1 MDKLFAIIRREYVET
16 VRTKAF
22 VMSTLLVPVMM
33 TAVMFVPQLLARSS
47 SAVRLRIGVADTTG
61 RVFPLL
67 DKELSSDPNQD
78 TLAGGERRYQLLPA
92 SSEQLA
98 RLSGKAPPGA
108 ILVEMGADALLV
120 IDEAVIKGETRPS
133 YYATNVGDF
142 QPIRRVEEALNAVV
156 VTLRVE
162 GTDISAD
169 RARSLTRKVDMK
181 TEKVGRNGETSERGF
196 TQEYFTAIFF
206 TMGLY
211 ISTLMSG
218 MALSRGLLEEK
229 ANRVVEV
236 LVSSVTPFQ
245 LMTGKI
251 LGHAMVILSQ
261 FVLWTMMGG
270 VLYLRSVSGG
280 QARAIFSA
288 MSPSLLGFLGVY
300 FVLGYF
306 LYAAFFSAVGAMC
319 TTELEAQQTQ
329 TPLVLMQVFPL
340 IIAMGIVRQPDST
353 MAVVLS
359 MIPVFAPS
367 VMMMRLSL
375 QPPPIIQ
382 VAASLFLLVTAVGVA
397 FWAVSK
403 IFRVGILMT
412 GKRMTLVEVF
422 RWIRTT

>member
-22 VMSTLLVPVMM
+22 VMSTLLVPIMM
-33 TAVMFVPQLLARSS
+33 AAVMFVPQLLARSS
-47 SAVRLRIGVADTTG
+47 SAVSLRVGVADNTG
-61 RVFPLL
+61 RILPLL

-78 TLAGGERRYQLLPA
+78 FLPGGERRYQLLSANP
-92 SSEQLA
+92 EQLA
-98 RLSGKAPPGA
+98 RLAGGDLPGA
-108 ILVEMGADALLV
+108 ILVEMGVDALLL
-120 IDEAVIKGETRPS
+120 IDQPVIKGEAEPA

-162 GTDISAD
+162 GSDISVD
-169 RARSLTRKVDMK
+169 RARSLTRRVDMK
-181 TEKVGRNGETSERGF
+181 TVKVGKDGEASERGF

-251 LGHAMVILSQ
+251 LGHALVILSQ
-261 FVLWTMMGG
+261 FVLWTAMGG
-270 VLYLRSVSGG
+270 VFYLRSVSGG
-280 QARAIFSA
+280 QAKEIFSV
-288 MSPSLLGFLGVY
+288 MSPSLLAFLGVY

-306 LYAAFFSAVGAMC
+306 LYAAFFAAVGAMC
-319 TTELEAQQTQ
+319 TTEMEAQQTQ

-375 QPPPIIQ
+375 QPPPFIE
-382 VAASLFLLVTAVGVA
+382 VGASIFLLVTAVVVA

>member
-33 TAVMFVPQLLARSS
+33 AAVMFVPQLLARSS
-47 SAVRLRIGVADTTG
+47 SAVSLRVGMADNTG
-61 RVFPLL
+61 RILPLL
-67 DKELSSDPNQD
+67 DKELASDPNQD
-78 TLAGGERRYQLLPA
+78 FLTGGERRYHLISANP
-92 SSEQLA
+92 EQLA
-98 RLSGKAPPGA
+98 RLARHDPPGA
-108 ILVEMGADALLV
+108 VLVEMGVDALLLV
-120 IDEAVIKGETRPS
+120 GQPVIKGEEEPT
-133 YYATNVGDF
+133 YFATNVGDF

-162 GTDISAD
+162 GSDISAD
-169 RARSLTRKVDMK
+169 RARSLTRRVDMK
-181 TEKVGRNGETSERGF
+181 TVKVGKDGEASERGF

-251 LGHAMVILSQ
+251 LGHALVILSQ
-261 FVLWTMMGG
+261 FVLWTAMGG
-270 VLYLRSVSGG
+270 VFYLRSVSGG
-280 QARAIFSA
+280 QAKEIFSV
-288 MSPSLLGFLGVY
+288 MSPSLLAFLGVY

-306 LYAAFFSAVGAMC
+306 LYAAFFAAVGAMC
-319 TTELEAQQTQ
+319 TTEMEAQQTQ

-375 QPPPIIQ
+375 QPPPFIE
-382 VAASLFLLVTAVGVA
+382 VGASIFLLVAAVVVA